1 MEEKFEADRKCLKTS
16 VMEIR
21 FKVVAVNGKLR
32 ILRKEGTF
40 NVQALCCRWD
50 RKIPTNVG
58 TAQLAS

>member
-40 NVQALCCRWD
+40 NVQALCCR
-50 RKIPTNVG
+50 
-58 TAQLAS
+58 